1 MKKILLFQM
10 NGIAYD
16 STCFFSS
23 CLGKA
28 LENAGIEVTWFDF
41 RRQTMKDLVA
51 LCGQS
56 FDAVIDYNSKLP
68 GAVLDDGTP
77 FLNHIQAPF
86 YNYILDHPVY
96 HHANLSVLLE
106 NYHVICIDDDHN
118 KYISKWYPHIKS
130 VHTLSVGA
138 AKAENAVKSEQHRKE
153 GILFPATY
161 LNPRDYYEL
170 ITALP
175 DSMQK
180 YTKAVLDCLL
190 SDTHCTFEAAAMQV
204 YKEYDTGMTF
214 PVFAQSNFLADVYVR
229 ALYRERVLEAA
240 AKSGL
245 PVRIFGEKY
254 QESSIGEFSNV
265 TVLPQMSYR
274 DSLSAIAE
282 SAFVLNVMP
291 WFKSGIHDRVLN
303 AMYNGAVSIT
313 DSSSMMDTCFTPQQD
328 YIAYSLDRIEAL
340 PDLLNTYVPD
350 EDFRAQTAARAF
362 AKVQTFTFAKQA
374 EYIRT
379 IL

>member
-16 STCFFSS
+16 STRFFSS

-28 LENAGIEVTWFDF
+28 LENAGIEVSWFDF
-41 RRQTMKDLVA
+41 QRQTMKDLEA

-138 AKAENAVKSEQHRKE
+138 AKAENAVKSEQYRKE

-161 LNPRDYYEL
+161 LNPRDY
-170 ITALP
+170 
-175 DSMQK
+175 
-180 YTKAVLDCLL
+180 
-190 SDTHCTFEAAAMQV
+190 
-204 YKEYDTGMTF
+204 
-214 PVFAQSNFLADVYVR
+214 
-229 ALYRERVLEAA
+229 
-240 AKSGL
+240 
-245 PVRIFGEKY
+245 
-254 QESSIGEFSNV
+254 
-265 TVLPQMSYR
+265 
-274 DSLSAIAE
+274 
-282 SAFVLNVMP
+282 
-291 WFKSGIHDRVLN
+291 
-303 AMYNGAVSIT
+303 
-313 DSSSMMDTCFTPQQD
+313 
-328 YIAYSLDRIEAL
+328 
-340 PDLLNTYVPD
+340 
-350 EDFRAQTAARAF
+350 
-362 AKVQTFTFAKQA
+362 
-374 EYIRT
+374 
-379 IL
+379 

>member
-16 STCFFSS
+16 STRFFSS

-41 RRQTMKDLVA
+41 QRQTMKDLEA

-204 YKEYDTGMTF
+204 YKEWHF
-214 PVFAQSNFLADVYVR
+214 RCLRR
-229 ALYRERVLEAA
+229 A
-240 AKSGL
+240 
-245 PVRIFGEKY
+245 IFW
-254 QESSIGEFSNV
+254 
-265 TVLPQMSYR
+265 QMSMSVHYIVSEYWKLLPKVVCR
-274 DSLSAIAE
+274 Y
-282 SAFVLNVMP
+282 AFLVKN
-291 WFKSGIHDRVLN
+291 IRR
-303 AMYNGAVSIT
+303 A
-313 DSSSMMDTCFTPQQD
+313 
-328 YIAYSLDRIEAL
+328 AL
-340 PDLLNTYVPD
+340 VN
-350 EDFRAQTAARAF
+350 FQM
-362 AKVQTFTFAKQA
+362 
-374 EYIRT
+374 
-379 IL
+379 